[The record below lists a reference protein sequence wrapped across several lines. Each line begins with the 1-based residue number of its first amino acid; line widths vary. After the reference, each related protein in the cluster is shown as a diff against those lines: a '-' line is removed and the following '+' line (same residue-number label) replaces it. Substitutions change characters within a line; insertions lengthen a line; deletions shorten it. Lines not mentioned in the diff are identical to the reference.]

1 MPNASFVESYVAFL
15 DILGFSEIVSRVVS
29 DDKSDDLERLYK
41 CHQKSGG
48 LIGHDPS
55 VQITQFSDSI
65 VISRPYDQAQFSR
78 FIDIVYNYQRMLL
91 GEGFLCRGGVSR
103 GRHFAN
109 GSFMMSA
116 GLVSA
121 YLLEKDR
128 ARYPRVAVSEDLLTL
143 VGINNFRRAKLLS
156 EDDGVVFVDY
166 LRGGSKGAKEKLR
179 RAAGNYIDS
188 CRTNLSSSVKEKGV
202 WLAAYA
208 DRSLGSNFSMDR
220 FFKPKFSAGV

>member
-1 MPNASFVESYVAFL
+1 MPNAAFVESYVAFL

-29 DDKSDDLERLYK
+29 DDSADDLERLYK
-41 CHQKSGG
+41 CHQASGG

-55 VQITQFSDSI
+55 IQITQFSDSI
-65 VISRPYDQAQFSR
+65 VISRPFEQSYFSK
-78 FIDIVYNYQRMLL
+78 FIDVVYKYQRLLL
-91 GEGFLCRGGVSR
+91 GERFLCRGGVSR

-121 YLLEKDR
+121 YLLERDR

-143 VGINNFRRAKLLS
+143 VGKENFRLAKLLS

-166 LRGGSKGAKEKLR
+166 LRGGDQRSRLR
-179 RAAGNYIDS
+179 LERAAKDCIS
-188 CRTNLSSSVKEKGV
+188 TCRSHASSGVKEKGV
-202 WLAAYA
+202 WLAAYT
-208 DRSLGSNFSMDR
+208 DRSLGTLFSEDR
-220 FFKPKFSAGV
+220 FFEPHFSE